1 MLANGITLGYKTT
14 GSSYTI
20 ATGLKEV
27 PEMGNEPEKVE
38 NTTLADL
45 VKHYEFGIGDPGDME
60 YKFKYENSSAT
71 SPYRVFREF
80 EKDKTV
86 VSFEETYPDGTK
98 FHFDAMVSVKLSSG
112 AVNGVVEFTLKTALQ
127 SDIEVV
133 DPS

>member
-14 GSSYTI
+14 ETSYTI

-38 NTTLADL
+38 NTTLADS

-112 AVNGVVEFTLKTALQ
+112 AVNGAVEFTLKTALQ